1 MTEKYKCETCKDIGK
16 VRVERDVFDER
27 FGKLEPC
34 PKCNKAITQIVN
46 EKLEEKSTPTQEPLF
61 WEDKFN

>member
-1 MTEKYKCETCKDIGK
+1 MTEYKCDYCEDIK
-16 VRVERDVFDER
+16 WVRVERGVFEEG
-27 FGKLEPC
+27 FGRLEPC

-46 EKLEEKSTPTQEPLF
+46 EKLEEKSGPTQEPLF